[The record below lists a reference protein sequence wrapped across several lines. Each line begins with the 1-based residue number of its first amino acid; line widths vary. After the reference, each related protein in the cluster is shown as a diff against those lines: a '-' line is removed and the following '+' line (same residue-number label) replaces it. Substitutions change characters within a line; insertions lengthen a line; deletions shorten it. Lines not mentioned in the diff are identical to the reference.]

1 MGKEADV
8 KKNRLRELLNASKPT
23 LGTIMITT
31 YPQTVEII
39 GHSGM
44 FDYIELDGEDAS
56 WDLPSLENFARA
68 VELFPHMSAMM
79 KVERE
84 PRLFITTRSLGAGIQ
99 NLLFADCYSADEVR
113 ECIRAA
119 RPATPQDKGYHGC
132 NLRRSMGYFNDI
144 GNEAWSQAQREAV
157 IAVMIEKVGAVEE
170 LDEILT
176 IKGVDMITFGP
187 CDYAINIGKPGAYYS
202 PEVQQKTKEVIKMA
216 INKGVRPR
224 VEIGSFEEAKTYLD
238 MGVRDFCVGTDL
250 AIIYEFCKQQG
261 EKMRKML
268 EGA

>member
-1 MGKEADV
+1 MR
-8 KKNRLRELLNASKPT
+8 KNSLRELLKQGKPT

-31 YPQTVEII
+31 HPQTVEII
-39 GHSGM
+39 GHSGL

-56 WDLPSLENFARA
+56 WDVMSLENFARA
-68 VELFPHMSAMM
+68 VELFPSMTAMM

-84 PRLFITTRSLGAGIQ
+84 PRFFITTRSLGAGIQ

-113 ECIRAA
+113 ECVKCVRAA
-119 RPATPQDKGYHGC
+119 SPQDKGYHGC
-132 NLRRSMGYFNDI
+132 NLRRSTGYFKDI
-144 GNEAWSQAQREAV
+144 GNEAWAQAQREAV
-157 IAVMIEKVGAVEE
+157 IAIMIEKVGAVEQME
-170 LDEILT
+170 EIFE
-176 IKGVDMITFGP
+176 IEGVDMMTFGP

-202 PEVQQKTKEVIKMA
+202 AEVQQKLKEVVKLAIK
-216 INKGVRPR
+216 KGVRPR
-224 VEIGSFEEAKTYLD
+224 VEIASFEEAKPFLD

-250 AIIYEFCKQQG
+250 AIIYEFCKSTG